1 MKYRPGKSYSDA
13 DTLSWLLL
21 YIEDNMSRCSE
32 KSSLKVVQATICS
45 AQSQSLADFPWYTAL
60 TDSIRALDDYH
71 IIPPDQHIDF
81 KQAQELDPVISGVVH
96 FLQSGKR
103 PSVRE
108 RRGESRE
115 LHRLLFE
122 SNKLILGSDIVLY
135 RQTGTNEQVALPRK
149 LRRIILKGLHG
160 DMGHMGAERV
170 FHLAKARFHW
180 PHMKIDVTSFVTK
193 VCKCMKQKPPV
204 VKQREPLNPIVTLAP
219 FQMVSLNFLHV
230 EATAGGSQYILVV
243 MVHFTRY
250 AQAYTTKDKSAKTA
264 AERVYND
271 FLLRFGVP
279 ETIHHDQGGEFEN
292 NLF

>member
-1 MKYRPGKSYSDA
+1 
-13 DTLSWLLL
+13 
-21 YIEDNMSRCSE
+21 
-32 KSSLKVVQATICS
+32 
-45 AQSQSLADFPWYTAL
+45 
-60 TDSIRALDDYH
+60 
-71 IIPPDQHIDF
+71 
-81 KQAQELDPVISGVVH
+81 
-96 FLQSGKR
+96 
-103 PSVRE
+103 
-108 RRGESRE
+108 
-115 LHRLLFE
+115 
-122 SNKLILGSDIVLY
+122 
-135 RQTGTNEQVALPRK
+135 
-149 LRRIILKGLHG
+149 
-160 DMGHMGAERV
+160 MGAGRV

-193 VCKCMKQKPPV
+193 VCRCMKQKPPV
-204 VKQREPLNPIVTLAP
+204 AKQREPLNPIVTLAP

-230 EATAGGSQYILVV
+230 EATAGGSKYILVV